1 MNGREQPGRPWA
13 ASEKNIVF
21 LGPSGS
27 GKSEIALN
35 LAIRAA
41 GEGGMPVHF
50 FDMDQTKPLFRSRWA
65 RDAVERS
72 GAVFHSGFEFLDS
85 PVLPDGVAECLRNE
99 TIRCILDMG
108 GSTAGARSLGQCVSG
123 EDRNTRAL
131 YVVNVY
137 RPFSDEENFLGDFSS
152 ITAAARLPFPCIVSN
167 PNLGENTSIADVK
180 EGHARLLEVLER
192 NGLPLAFLAV
202 RAPLLEAALEWAD
215 CPVEALDL
223 RLGPGGEPLK

>member
-1 MNGREQPGRPWA
+1 MRGREQSCRHWDATG
-13 ASEKNIVF
+13 KNIVF

-35 LAIRAA
+35 LAILAA

-72 GAVFHSGFEFLDS
+72 GAVFHSGLEFLDS
-85 PVLPDGVAECLRNE
+85 PVLPDGVAGCLRNE
-99 TIRCILDMG
+99 NIRCVLDTG
-108 GSTAGARSLGQCVSG
+108 GSAAGARSLGQCISG

-131 YVVNVY
+131 YVVDVY
-137 RPFSDEENFLGDFSS
+137 RPFSDERSFLEDLSA

-180 EGHARLLEVLER
+180 EGHARLLEILER

-202 RAPLLEAALEWAD
+202 RAPLLEAASEWAD
-215 CPVEALDL
+215 CPVEGLTL
-223 RLGPGGEPLK
+223 RLGPGGGPLK